1 LDTIKGNRLKSE
13 EAPPVQAQATVA
25 IATDELVP
33 WAAGEPA
40 RPWIGGRF
48 VDAAG
53 PTVDDYAPATGERLA
68 RVQLAAAADV
78 EAAVAAA
85 REAQPA
91 WAALSI
97 RERAERMEVLADRL
111 LAEVDRIGRLDCRDT
126 GSPLTPMRNGARKG
140 ALYLKQIAGAALE
153 LQGRTIPASASG
165 WHVTRRAPW
174 GVIGAITA
182 YNHPTLYACQKSGPA
197 LIAGNTIVIKPSE
210 QAPLST
216 LAFAALT
223 ADLLPAGVLNV
234 VPGHAEAGAALVAHR
249 DVARV
254 AFTGSVATG
263 LQIQRTVADSGRI
276 KSVQLE
282 LGGKNPIVVFED
294 ADPLEAADATV
305 RGMNFMRVQGQSC
318 GSTSRLIVHRDLRA
332 AVTEEI
338 LARVEKIAIGLPEE
352 EGTQMGSLISPEH
365 RDRVLGF
372 VSAGREDGG
381 ELLAGGGAPA
391 DAALAG
397 GAYVAPTVFGNVRP
411 DHRLARQEVFGPVL
425 AIMEFGS
432 EAEAIALANDSD
444 YGLTAS
450 VWTRDIDR
458 ALRSADAIEAGYVW
472 VNDVETRY
480 TGVPFGGWKQSGLGS
495 EQSLL
500 DDLEQ
505 CTRTKAVNIA
515 VR

>member
-1 LDTIKGNRLKSE
+1 M
-13 EAPPVQAQATVA
+13 QAQAATPEISTATLVA
-25 IATDELVP
+25 
-33 WAAGEPA
+33 AAPA

-48 VDAAG
+48 ADAAG
-53 PTVDDYAPATGERLA
+53 PRVDDHAPATGERLA
-68 RVQLAAAADV
+68 SVVLAGIADV
-78 EAAVAAA
+78 DAAVAAA
-85 REAQPA
+85 RAAQPA

-97 RERAERMEVLADRL
+97 RERAERIEALADRV
-111 LAEVDRIGRLDCRDT
+111 LAAAERFGRLDSRDT
-126 GSPLTPMRNGARKG
+126 GSPLTPMTTGARKG
-140 ALYLKQIAGAALE
+140 ALYLKQIAGVALE

-165 WHVTRRAPW
+165 WHLTRRAPW
-174 GVIGAITA
+174 GVVGAITA

-216 LAFAALT
+216 LLFASLT
-223 ADLLPAGVLNV
+223 EDLLPPGVLNV
-234 VPGHAEAGAALVAHR
+234 VPGHAEAGAALVAHP

-254 AFTGSVATG
+254 SFTGSVATG
-263 LQIQRTVADSGRI
+263 LRVQRTIADAGRI
-276 KSVQLE
+276 KSVQME
-282 LGGKNPIVVFED
+282 LGGKNPILVFPD
-294 ADPLEAADATV
+294 TDPAQAADATV

-318 GSTSRLIVHRDLRA
+318 GSTSRLIVHRDVRD
-332 AVTEEI
+332 AVAEEI
-338 LARVEKIAIGLPEE
+338 VARVGRIAIGLPEAD
-352 EGTQMGSLISPEH
+352 GTQMGSLISPEH

-372 VSAGREDGG
+372 VADARADGA

-391 DAALAG
+391 DPVLAG
-397 GAYVAPTVFGNVRP
+397 GAYVAPTVFGAVTP
-411 DHRLARQEVFGPVL
+411 EHRLAREEVFGPVL
-425 AIMEFGS
+425 AIMDFTD
-432 EAEAIALANDSD
+432 EADAIALANATD

-450 VWTRDIDR
+450 VWTSDIDR
-458 ALRSADAIEAGYVW
+458 ALRTVDALEAGYVW

-505 CTRTKAVNIA
+505 CTHSKAVNIA

>member
-1 LDTIKGNRLKSE
+1 
-13 EAPPVQAQATVA
+13 VQAQAA
-25 IATDELVP
+25 APEIATETLLP
-33 WAAGEPA
+33 WGPGEHA

-53 PTVDDYAPATGERLA
+53 PVVDDHAPATGERLA
-68 RVQLAAAADV
+68 SVALATSADV
-78 EAAVAAA
+78 GAAVAAA
-85 REAQPA
+85 RAAQPA

-97 RERAERMEVLADRL
+97 RERAERMEALADRL
-111 LAEVDRIGRLDCRDT
+111 LAAVDRFGRLDCRDT
-126 GSPLTPMRNGARKG
+126 GSPLGPMTMGARKG
-140 ALYLKQIAGAALE
+140 ALYLKQIAGTALE

-165 WHVTRRAPW
+165 WHLTRRSPW
-174 GVIGAITA
+174 GVVGAITA
-182 YNHPTLYACQKSGPA
+182 YNHPTLYSCQKSGPA

-216 LAFAALT
+216 LLFASLT
-223 ADLLPAGVLNV
+223 EDLLPPGVLNV
-234 VPGHAEAGAALVAHR
+234 VPGHAEAGAALVAHP

-263 LQIQRTVADSGRI
+263 LRIQSAVADSGRI

-282 LGGKNPIVVFED
+282 LGGKNPIVVFAD
-294 ADPLEAADATV
+294 ADPVQAADATV

-318 GSTSRLIVHRDLRA
+318 GSTSRLIVHRDLRD

-338 LARVEKIAIGLPEE
+338 VARVGRIAIGLPEAP
-352 EGTQMGSLISPEH
+352 GTQMGSLISPEH

-372 VSAGREDGG
+372 VEAGLADGG

-391 DAALAG
+391 DPALTG
-397 GAYVAPTVFGNVRP
+397 GAYVAPTVFAGVAP
-411 DHRLARQEVFGPVL
+411 EHTLAREEVFGPVL
-425 AIMEFGS
+425 SIMDFTDDSDAIE
-432 EAEAIALANDSD
+432 LANATE

-450 VWTRDIDR
+450 VWTKDIDR
-458 ALRSADAIEAGYVW
+458 ALRAADAIEAGYVW

>member
-1 LDTIKGNRLKSE
+1 VT
-13 EAPPVQAQATVA
+13 
-25 IATDELVP
+25 ATDHLLP
-33 WAAGEPA
+33 WAAGEAA

-48 VDAAG
+48 AEASG
-53 PTVDDYAPATGERLA
+53 PTVDDHAPATGERLA
-68 RVQLAAAADV
+68 GVQLATAEDV
-78 EAAVAAA
+78 GAAVAAA
-85 REAQPA
+85 REAQPE
-91 WAALSI
+91 WARMSI
-97 RERAERMEVLADRL
+97 RERAERMEALADRV
-111 LAEVDRIGRLDCRDT
+111 LAAAERFGRLDCRDT
-126 GSPLTPMRNGARKG
+126 GSPLGPMTNGARKG

-165 WHVTRRAPW
+165 WHLTRRQPW

-216 LAFAALT
+216 LLFASLT
-223 ADLLPAGVLNV
+223 EDLLPPGVLNV
-234 VPGHAEAGAALVAHR
+234 IPGHAEAGAALVAHPG
-249 DVARV
+249 VARV

-263 LQIQRTVADSGRI
+263 LRIQQTVADAGRI
-276 KSVQLE
+276 KPVQLE

-294 ADPLEAADATV
+294 ADAAEAADATV

-318 GSTSRLIVHRDLRA
+318 GSTSRLIVHRDIAA

-338 LARVEKIAIGLPEE
+338 LARVDRITLGLPEA
-352 EGTQMGSLISPEH
+352 EGTQMGSLISPAH

-372 VSAGREDGG
+372 VAAGRADGG
-381 ELLAGGGAPA
+381 ELLAGGGAP
-391 DAALAG
+391 DDPALAG
-397 GAYVAPTVFGNVRP
+397 GAYVAPTVFAGVEP
-411 DHRLARQEVFGPVL
+411 GHTLAREEVFGPVL
-425 AIMEFGS
+425 SIMAFGA
-432 EAEAIALANDSD
+432 EADAIALANGTD

-458 ALRSADAIEAGYVW
+458 ALRVTDALEAGYVW

-505 CTRTKAVNIA
+505 CTRIKAVNIA